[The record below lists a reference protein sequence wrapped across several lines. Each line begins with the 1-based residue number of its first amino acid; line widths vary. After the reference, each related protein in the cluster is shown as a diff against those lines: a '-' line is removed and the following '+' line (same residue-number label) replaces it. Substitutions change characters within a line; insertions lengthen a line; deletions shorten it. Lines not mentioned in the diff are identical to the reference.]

1 MSAVGFNSA
10 SKSFASADTHFSCR
24 FLSNFERTF
33 KVARNGHEDQKES
46 ESRVELRAKSLSL
59 GNDAWRTA
67 AEWLGR
73 RQSARSE
80 MKIENNAQK
89 GLVQSADS

>member
-1 MSAVGFNSA
+1 MRGTS
-10 SKSFASADTHFSCR
+10 
-24 FLSNFERTF
+24 
-33 KVARNGHEDQKES
+33 GHEDQKEN

-73 RQSARSE
+73 RQTARSE
-80 MKIENNAQK
+80 MKIENDAQK
-89 GLVQSADS
+89 GLVRGRLVTALRNVEKTRALR